1 MFLLALLLALGPAS
15 TAVKKSNDKVR
26 GALTALFKAEGPA
39 KAKARTQA
47 RAAVSELIDFD
58 GLAKA
63 TLGKHWEE
71 LKPAERA
78 HYTEALKGAMEASY
92 LAKMQESKGSG
103 VNPASVKNELLG
115 EEPQDTK
122 VLVKSRVT
130 SGTDSAKVDY
140 LMEKEPKGWRA
151 VDVVTEDVSL
161 VETYRD
167 QVGRLLPKKGIA
179 GVISAL
185 EKKRKSF
192 EAQADAPAAK
202 APAAEASPAP
212 AAPAK

>member
-1 MFLLALLLALGPAS
+1 MLLLSLLLALSPAS
-15 TAVKKSNDKVR
+15 TAVQKANQKVR
-26 GALTALFKAEGPA
+26 GALTAWFKAEGPA

-47 RAAVSELIDFD
+47 RAAVAELIDFD
-58 GLAKA
+58 ALAKA

-71 LKPAERA
+71 LKPPERA

-92 LAKMQESKGSG
+92 LARMQESKGSG
-103 VNPASVKNELLG
+103 ADPASVKNELLG
-115 EEPQDTK
+115 EEAQEGK

-140 LMEKEPKGWRA
+140 LMAKQPKGWRA

-167 QVGRLLPKKGIA
+167 QVGKLLPKKGIA
-179 GVISAL
+179 GVIAAL
-185 EKKRKSF
+185 EKKRKAF
-192 EAQADAPAAK
+192 EEQAAA
-202 APAAEASPAP
+202 PAP